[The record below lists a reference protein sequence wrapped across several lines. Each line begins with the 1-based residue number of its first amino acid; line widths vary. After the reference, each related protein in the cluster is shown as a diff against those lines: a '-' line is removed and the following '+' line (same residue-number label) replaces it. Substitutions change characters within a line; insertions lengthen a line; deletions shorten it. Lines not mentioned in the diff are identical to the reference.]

1 MELWNKCLIKVDE
14 IIEKEKLDKNKIDEI
29 ILVDG
34 SN

>member
-1 MELWNKCLIKVDE
+1 MDLWNKCLIKVDE
-14 IIEKEKLDKNKIDEI
+14 TIEKEKLDKNKIDEI